1 LLLNYGD
8 HKLDEENSLHQYFF
22 SELEEVEFKTAA
34 YQQIL
39 ALIKSELDNH
49 GSLDHNRLMEQVSGE
64 VKTEI
69 IDLLTER
76 YEISNLWMD
85 KFQIHVPT
93 EKEILPDVAYTNLLR
108 LKYRVIKKL
117 IAENREEL
125 RMAGSEDQQK
135 LLHVDVALKKSRNEI
150 AKLLGII
157 LSD

>member
-1 LLLNYGD
+1 
-8 HKLDEENSLHQYFF
+8 
-22 SELEEVEFKTAA
+22 
-34 YQQIL
+34 
-39 ALIKSELDNH
+39 
-49 GSLDHNRLMEQVSGE
+49 MEQVSGE

-93 EKEILPDVAYTNLLR
+93 EEEILPDVAYTNLLR

-135 LLHVDVALKKSRNEI
+135 LLQVDVALKKSRNEI

-157 LSD
+157 VSD